1 MIAQLQKSLMAFS
14 KQPFPFVWSSI
25 VYLIFQLLFLFAA
38 IGVFLIYFLLA
49 SMLNIST
56 SVGALPTM
64 AALGVAAIIFLF
76 FSCGLNAALAKSY
89 ASALEG
95 RKTTMADFMRYALVK
110 SPLTFVIMLVRDLVT
125 LIVASPGIALF
136 YFVKNV
142 AYMDILGGSFI
153 LFAVFVVHFL
163 FTPAFISAGAF
174 GTSLPQSLRNCVN
187 FLRRRHA
194 YALGLFIVFAF
205 VWLLNFV
212 PVIQLVTLFA
222 LYPIVYSAFIVMFN
236 ESRMR
241 W

>member
-1 MIAQLQKSLMAFS
+1 MAFS
-14 KQPFPFVWSSI
+14 KAPFPFVWSSI
-25 VYLIFQLLFLFAA
+25 VYLIFQLLFFFAA

-56 SVGALPTM
+56 SLSALPTM
-64 AALGVAAIIFLF
+64 AALGVASAIFLF

-110 SPLTFVIMLVRDLVT
+110 SAPMFVIMLVRDVIT
-125 LIVASPGIALF
+125 LIVASPGIAIY
-136 YFVKNV
+136 YFMQDTQF
-142 AYMDILGGSFI
+142 MDVIGGSLI

-174 GTSLPQSLRNCVN
+174 GTSLPQSLRNGIN

-205 VWLLNFV
+205 VWLLDFV
-212 PVIQLVTLFA
+212 PVVQLVTLFA
-222 LYPIVYSAFIVMFN
+222 LYPVVYSAFIVMFN